1 MDYSMILILVVMVAV
16 FYFMIIRPE
25 KKKKKEEENLRNSLK
40 EGDKITT
47 IGGIV
52 GKIVDIKGDNIVIE
66 TSMDRVR
73 MELAKWSVM
82 TNNTAQ
88 EAAQK
93 AHVAGQRV
101 RLNNVPKVDTAPSN
115 IHHGKRVNDWCRI
128 KQQLQSNAYKVGD
141 IAIVDVQDRKD
152 RGDGAD
158 KDSNKNQIERHQ

>member
-93 AHVAGQRV
+93 ARAVHGGACVGIPAPLFARSGNRRSAG
-101 RLNNVPKVDTAPSN
+101 
-115 IHHGKRVNDWCRI
+115 
-128 KQQLQSNAYKVGD
+128 
-141 IAIVDVQDRKD
+141 
-152 RGDGAD
+152 
-158 KDSNKNQIERHQ
+158 